1 MTEKVITWS
10 HSALKDYE
18 GCARRYHEVKVL
30 NKYPFQETQQTRY
43 GKDLH
48 EAAEFYV
55 KDGKELPPEYAFVKP
70 VLDSLIAKP
79 GRKFAELEMALTA
92 ELNPCGFHS
101 ENRWVRGIA
110 DLVIVN
116 DDNFTA
122 YVVDYKTAN
131 NKYPDRDQ
139 LILMSLMVF
148 KHFPHIK
155 YVKSA
160 LLFVVKNSMVKHEM
174 GLEDVEPAWWDYRER
189 VAKLTASHTNDVWN
203 PKSTPLCGWCQVTG
217 CEFHPRH

>member
-1 MTEKVITWS
+1 
-10 HSALKDYE
+10 
-18 GCARRYHEVKVL
+18 VL
-30 NKYPFQETQQTRY
+30 EKYPREDTAATDY
-43 GKDLH
+43 GTKLH
-48 EAAEFYV
+48 EQCELFIR
-55 KDGKELPPEYAFVKP
+55 DGRP
-70 VLDSLIAKP
+70 LDADFKFMQPMLDRLNAMP
-79 GRKFAELEMALTA
+79 GRKFPEYEMALTKDLRVC
-92 ELNPCGFHS
+92 EFKDP
-101 ENRWVRGIA
+101 NRWVRGIA

-122 YVVDYKTAN
+122 YVVDYKTGN